1 MTPKTILI
9 RSTGQVP
16 VSGVK
21 SNSNIS
27 HDSEVLWTPQQP
39 NVKSTDGSAGLAD
52 ISSIGPS
59 RPRQPIQ
66 QGPPD
71 LEQAL
76 RRRRHIYRNQLY
88 SLRVGSNRY
97 SRYREITPQ
106 LFSRDE
112 QLIDRARKWIR
123 RELRVF
129 AFGGVDDSRLQLGN
143 RVKDESAPLRA
154 RNADFFLEYIIAIL
168 KTVDI
173 KGSGG
178 QAEELLREFFGRQY
192 TPLFL
197 HELQTW
203 LRSPFDSLAA
213 WDDNVQYDEH
223 L

>member
-1 MTPKTILI
+1 M
-9 RSTGQVP
+9 
-16 VSGVK
+16 SGVK
-21 SNSNIS
+21 YHSNLS
-27 HDSEVLWTPQQP
+27 HGSEVLWTPQQSDIKGIS
-39 NVKSTDGSAGLAD
+39 NSAEPAD
-52 ISSIGPS
+52 ISPVTPF
-59 RPRQPIQ
+59 RPREQPIQ

-76 RRRRHIYRNQLY
+76 RRRRHIYRHQLY
-88 SLRVGSNRY
+88 SLRVGSNKY
-97 SRYREITPQ
+97 SRYKEITPRS
-106 LFSRDE
+106 FSGNE

-129 AFGGVDDSRLQLGN
+129 AFGGANDSRLRLGS
-143 RVKDESAPLRA
+143 RSKDDPAPLRA
-154 RNADFFLEYIIAIL
+154 RNADFLLEYIIAIL

-197 HELQTW
+197 HELQAW

-213 WDDNVQYDEH
+213 WDDNVQYDES